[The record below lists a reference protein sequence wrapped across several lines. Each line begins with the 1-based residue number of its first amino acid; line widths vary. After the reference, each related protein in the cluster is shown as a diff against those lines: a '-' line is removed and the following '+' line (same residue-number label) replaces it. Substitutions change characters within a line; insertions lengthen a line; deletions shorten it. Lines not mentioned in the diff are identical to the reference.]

1 MELVLYHVSAALM
14 RDLADQIAEYHVRE
28 LYKAKMIDTAQ
39 DGMDM
44 SEKVVEM
51 MEAYWL
57 RKRFPFIGETI

>member
-1 MELVLYHVSAALM
+1 M

-51 MEAYWL
+51 ME
-57 RKRFPFIGETI
+57 PTG